1 MRDDPGNAA
10 AGTDGSVAVAR
21 AYAAGAWLIG
31 MISIASMVA
40 NGWVPLDE
48 GTTLLAARW
57 VEGGA
62 LPHRDFAYPY
72 TGGLTLM
79 HALAVRVA
87 GDSMLAPRFTLLVA
101 LAVWLP
107 AIWFLARR
115 FVGPPVAALAVI
127 ACAWWSVL
135 VYPAA
140 MPTWYVLFCATWAT
154 VALAGWHDTARLRWV
169 LLAGLA
175 AGFAV
180 TFKQTGLATL
190 VGAGFGV
197 LAIHQQRHAAASDV
211 AKTASK
217 DVLTLSLLAVAMIVP
232 LAIVMR
238 RGIGSGEA
246 LTIALPLAVVIL
258 ALGQGAW
265 TTPASGLATRRLLA
279 AWGALVAGAV
289 IPVGGLVAWFGSHG
303 ALDSLIT
310 ANTAGMIRTATTIEQ
325 AMTPWPAMLAYGLP
339 AVLIIGVWAYACN
352 RVRSPTAAF
361 AVGGILAIVVLL
373 AAAKFT
379 ASYRGVW
386 FAAQLVLPLASVVI
400 ARRVATADPIPLVVV
415 AAAALLA
422 INQVPFGAP
431 NYFAYVAPLG
441 YVAAVSVSSALPRRA
456 VLSVLFALVA
466 FGGWFHRI
474 GSVHTVGFGPIWW
487 DDAHAL
493 PGPHGQLRV
502 TTGDSATYDR
512 LTALVAAHGGAERFI
527 AGPELGALYALAGTQ
542 RVVAQPYLLT
552 DDPQGDSTAIAAV
565 VDTATVRAIAI
576 NGAPRFLPR
585 VSAGAQAWIE
595 ARYPNVERVGSVD
608 FRWR

>member
-1 MRDDPGNAA
+1 MRDDTQIGAL
-10 AGTDGSVAVAR
+10 GTDGSVAIAR
-21 AYAAGAWLIG
+21 AYAIGAWLVG
-31 MISIASMVA
+31 VVSIASMVA

-72 TGGLTLM
+72 TGGLTLL
-79 HALAVRVA
+79 HALALRIG
-87 GDSMLAPRFTLLVA
+87 GDSMLAPRISLLA
-101 LAVWLP
+101 GFAVWLP
-107 AIWFLARR
+107 AIWILARR
-115 FVGPPVAALAVI
+115 FVEPPVAALTVV
-127 ACAWWSVL
+127 ACAWWSLL

-140 MPTWYVLFCATWAT
+140 MPTWYVLFLATWAT
-154 VALAGWHDTARLRWV
+154 VALAGWYDSARLRWV
-169 LLAGLA
+169 VLAGVA
-175 AGFAV
+175 AGIAV

-190 VGAGFGV
+190 VAAGFGV
-197 LAIHQQRHAAASDV
+197 LAIHLQREANANATEKGPKRNWLSV
-211 AKTASK
+211 A
-217 DVLTLSLLAVAMIVP
+217 LLAVAMIVP

-246 LTIALPLAVVIL
+246 LTIALPLAAVIL
-258 ALGQGAW
+258 ALGRGAW
-265 TTPASGLATRRLLA
+265 STSASGLATRRLLV
-279 AWGALVAGAV
+279 AWGAFVAGAL
-289 IPVGGLVAWFGSHG
+289 IPVGGLIAWYSAHG
-303 ALDSLIT
+303 AFDSLVT
-310 ANTAGMIRTATTIEQ
+310 ANTVGMIRTATTIEQ
-325 AMTPWPAMLAYGLP
+325 AMTPWPTMLAYGLP

-352 RVRSPTAAF
+352 RVRSPAAAF
-361 AVGGILAIVVLL
+361 AVGGTLAIVVLL

-379 ASYRGVW
+379 ASYRGIW
-386 FAAQLVLPLASVVI
+386 FAAQVVLPLAAVVI
-400 ARRVATADPIPLVVV
+400 ARRAATADPIPLVVV

-441 YVAAVSVSSALPRRA
+441 FLAAVSVSSALPRRA
-456 VLSVLFALVA
+456 VLAVLFALVA

-527 AGPELGALYALAGTQ
+527 AGPELGALYALAGTR

-552 DDPQGDSTAIAAV
+552 DDPQGDSTAIASV
-565 VDTATVRAIAI
+565 VDTATIRAIAI